1 MISPSNQVGGALPGL
16 TLKAWA
22 HISAGALVRGF
33 NVTSATKPAVG
44 ESAITFTAAMNA
56 ANYVIRATGVPTDP
70 GVFINYQFSTS
81 AKLAGSVRFRSYVNG
96 ALADVAGVMVEVY
109 E

>member
-22 HISAGALVRGF
+22 HISAGVLVRGF
-33 NVTSATKPAVG
+33 NVTSATKPGAG
-44 ESAITFTAAMNA
+44 ESVITFTAAMSA
-56 ANYVIRATGVPTDP
+56 ANYVVRATGVPTDP
-70 GVFINYQFSTS
+70 TAFINYQFATN
-81 AKLAGSVRFRSYVNG
+81 AKVVGSMTLRSYVNG
-96 ALADVAGVMVEVY
+96 ALADVAGVLVEIY

>member
-33 NVTSATKPAVG
+33 NVSGITKPGVG
-44 ESAITFTAAMNA
+44 ESVVTFTAAMSA
-56 ANYVIRATGVPTDP
+56 ANYVVRATGIPTDP
-70 GVFINYQFSTS
+70 TAFVNAEFSTN
-81 AKLAGSVRFRSYVNG
+81 AKLAGSVTVRSYVNG
-96 ALADVAGVMVEVY
+96 ALADIAGYLLEVY